1 MRILSL
7 TLAAT
12 LTLVAAAADAQTFRA
27 ENRVTVTPQGGG
39 LFAVDTA
46 SRYGA
51 RGAWCAGA
59 DYAIDVLGARGGERL
74 TVRSPQSSNSGPVTF
89 GLGAGNT
96 TPVGVTGTSA
106 ALRTAGSNLSVNHA
120 YQFCYDARLINN
132 GR

>member
-12 LTLVAAAADAQTFRA
+12 MTLATVANAQTFRA
-27 ENRVTVTPQGGG
+27 ENRVNVTPQSGG

-59 DYAIDVLGARGGERL
+59 DYAIDVLGANGSERL
-74 TVRSPQSSNSGPVTF
+74 TVRSAQSTNSGPVTF

-120 YQFCYDARLINN
+120 FQFCHDARLINT